1 MTDSE
6 CSQGEMPIVRFLAS
20 CVLLLC
26 TALPVRCSDYT
37 NMQNCFCMGDPC
49 SGPPT
54 STSSGQCTKCLDKK
68 KFDCKTC
75 LKINDKCSTHH
86 KRSLAD
92 LEIQASMDDDPQ
104 FYSVRGYGLFP
115 DLPSGVTAN
124 VNNETVFLA
133 GYCYFCAILDLE
145 TSLTGQFAPLH
156 NGTSTC
162 QDHSHGLLCGY
173 CDDGYYRNLGGQ
185 CVACDNSRLV
195 RDWFLYLASQF
206 VPITVWFF
214 ALLFMNKSLIGG
226 ALNSAIF
233 FAQMVTTTMDLNG
246 DGFIPIS
253 NLTEGNLHI
262 AYGVESVYHLIYQ
275 PFNLNFFYPFV
286 EELCLLKTPT
296 YLPYLALQYIVA
308 FYPLVLIGIVLFVN
322 WLDNHNMTITEKCR
336 MFLRCCIPE
345 NIFQSSPKVFAS
357 FMLLSYQ
364 KFVLI
369 SAMLI
374 NFNRLIKRNG
384 DTARYVPFYDPSFH
398 YFKGSHIA
406 YAAIAIL
413 IYLFAFALP
422 ILLVVICHNKQRQ
435 KCKWIDDFILEP
447 FQKHYRQRCNGNC
460 CKYHRLRLHESRWV
474 AGLYFFLRLA
484 LLTIFVFAPSSYRFV
499 VQFVLQQLVCLAAAV
514 FFFIY
519 QPYAKSWHNKL
530 DAFFLLLLAFI
541 NTLSIYQYFLTTDD
555 KPLSLPAFIAQYIL
569 IFVPFLWMVGNCGI
583 YKIYIRYRGDPNIIE
598 PERGDDEMVAENSVL
613 VSPSVDTATSR
624 STSVNTK
631 YKATNDQSMVH

>member
-1 MTDSE
+1 MARFAILCVPYIILFNSDTRVVNSNVMSE
-6 CSQGEMPIVRFLAS
+6 PPACCCRGNCCQGGPVNGQ
-20 CVLLLC
+20 CV
-26 TALPVRCSDYT
+26 
-37 NMQNCFCMGDPC
+37 NCEGDFGHKAC
-49 SGPPT
+49 LINI
-54 STSSGQCTKCLDKK
+54 TSS
-68 KFDCKTC
+68 
-75 LKINDKCSTHH
+75 S
-86 KRSLAD
+86 RSDHESSDHEQFQLSVN
-92 LEIQASMDDDPQ
+92 IDDDNNPQ
-104 FYSVRGYGLFP
+104 FFAVRGYGLFP
-115 DLPSGVTAN
+115 DLPSGSTIPD
-124 VNNETVFLA
+124 NETIHLA

-145 TSLTGQFAPLH
+145 TSLTGQFVPLH

-195 RDWFLYLASQF
+195 CDWFLYLASQF

-253 NLTEGNLHI
+253 NLTEGNPHI

-286 EELCLLKTPT
+286 KELCLLKTPT

-322 WLDNHNMTITEKCR
+322 WLDNHNVTITEKCR

-398 YFKGSHIA
+398 YFKGSHIV
-406 YAAIAIL
+406 YAVIAIL

-422 ILLVVICHNKQRQ
+422 ILLVVICHNKQQQ
-435 KCKWIDDFILEP
+435 KCKWINDFILEP
-447 FQKHYRQRCNGNC
+447 FQKHYRQRCNGKC
-460 CKYHRLRLHESRWV
+460 CKHHRLRLHESRWV
-474 AGLYFFLRLA
+474 AGLYFLLRLA
-484 LLTIFVFAPSSYRFV
+484 LLTIFVFAPSSYRFI
-499 VQFVLQQLVCLAAAV
+499 VQFVLQQLVCLVAAV

-519 QPYAKSWHNKL
+519 QPYAKNWHNKL

-555 KPLSLPAFIAQYIL
+555 RPLSLPAFIAQYIL
-569 IFVPFLWMVGNCGI
+569 ILVPFLWMVGNCI
-583 YKIYIRYRGDPNIIE
+583 YKVLAYKYCHGDSEPVKDGGLTHPPREDKSILLTSSGSLIAGDKNRSVARYGMTDN
-598 PERGDDEMVAENSVL
+598 
-613 VSPSVDTATSR
+613 
-624 STSVNTK
+624 
-631 YKATNDQSMVH
+631 